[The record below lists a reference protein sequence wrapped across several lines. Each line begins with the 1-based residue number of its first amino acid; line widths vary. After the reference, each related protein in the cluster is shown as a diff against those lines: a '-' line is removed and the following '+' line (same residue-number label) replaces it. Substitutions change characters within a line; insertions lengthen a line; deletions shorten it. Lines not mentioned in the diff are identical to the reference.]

1 MSESDNYLMTETDIS
16 QGQVEALVSQIEE
29 MLQNVSRK
37 HMVEAAYVQDG
48 LLDLLNMANSLE
60 GQEQ

>member
-1 MSESDNYLMTETDIS
+1 MSESENYLMTETDIS
-16 QGQVEALVSQIEE
+16 QGQVEALVTQIEE

>member
-1 MSESDNYLMTETDIS
+1 MNYQMTETDVTPT
-16 QGQVEALVSQIEE
+16 QVDAMITQIEA

>member
-1 MSESDNYLMTETDIS
+1 MTETDIS
-16 QGQVEALVSQIEE
+16 QCQVEALVTQIEE

>member
-1 MSESDNYLMTETDIS
+1 MSESENYLMTETDIS
-16 QGQVEALVSQIEE
+16 QGQVEALVTQIEE

-60 GQEQ
+60 GEEQ

>member
-1 MSESDNYLMTETDIS
+1 MSESENYLMTETDIS

>member
-1 MSESDNYLMTETDIS
+1 MSESENYLMTETDIS

-60 GQEQ
+60 GEEQ

>member
-1 MSESDNYLMTETDIS
+1 MSESENYLMTETDIA
-16 QGQVEALVSQIEE
+16 QGQVDALVTQIEE

-60 GQEQ
+60 GEEQ

>member
-1 MSESDNYLMTETDIS
+1 MSESENYFMTETDIS
-16 QGQVEALVSQIEE
+16 QGQVEALVTQIEE

-60 GQEQ
+60 GEEQ

>member
-1 MSESDNYLMTETDIS
+1 MTETDVTFT
-16 QGQVEALVSQIEE
+16 QVDAMITQIEA
-29 MLQNVSRK
+29 MLQNVSKKR
-37 HMVEAAYVQDG
+37 MVEAAYVQDG